1 MKFRKV
7 LNRIQKRK
15 NRMSQCKSVASKSFC
30 KVCFDASKDASEYSS
45 HNVKARVCGKM
56 VVCCP
61 VLLRQECR
69 SCGKR
74 GHTKSYCPNVVEEKK
89 NVRKLHA
96 RAEYERTKSVGKRIV
111 KNKSRYEAL
120 KEVDESMWLIRPTL
134 VLAGAKTYASMLVS
148 KVVSKRWSE
157 MEDSEDDM

>member
-1 MKFRKV
+1 VTKT
-7 LNRIQKRK
+7 
-15 NRMSQCKSVASKSFC
+15 
-30 KVCFDASKDASEYSS
+30 
-45 HNVKARVCGKM
+45 
-56 VVCCP
+56 
-61 VLLRQECR
+61 ECR

-111 KNKSRYEAL
+111 KNKSRYDAL
-120 KEVDESMWLIRPTL
+120 KEVDESMTVIRPKA
-134 VLAGAKTYASMLVS
+134 VLNTYASMLVS

-157 MEDSEDDM
+157 MEDSDDDK